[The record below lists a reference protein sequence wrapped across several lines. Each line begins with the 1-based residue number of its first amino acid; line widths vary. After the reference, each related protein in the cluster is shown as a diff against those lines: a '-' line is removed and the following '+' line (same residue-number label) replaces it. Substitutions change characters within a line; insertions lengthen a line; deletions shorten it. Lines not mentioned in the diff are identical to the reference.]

1 MIKQKKN
8 KTANPNHANLPNQ
21 SISSVSPNQPVISSQ
36 RRQKI
41 IKFLKEIDKLKS
53 INRVIDL
60 LHSNR
65 RESTAEHSWHLAMMI
80 ITLKDELPEELN
92 YSKMLEIALIH
103 DLVEIY
109 AGDTFTFD
117 KKAREGKK
125 GREEKAAN
133 QLFKILPEDLEQ
145 KFHRLFQEYET
156 RKTKEAQIVYSLD
169 KIHPVMQNL
178 LSSGRTWKENKI
190 TFEELDENKRPKMK
204 YNTETYNLYET
215 FLDEA
220 IRRDLFYKK

>member
-1 MIKQKKN
+1 MTDNTTHRQKHPHYN
-8 KTANPNHANLPNQ
+8 KEEDKTLT
-21 SISSVSPNQPVISSQ
+21 Q

-41 IKFLKEIDKLKS
+41 IKFLKEMDKLKS

-92 YSKMLEIALIH
+92 YSKMLEIALTH

-125 GREEKAAN
+125 EREEKAAD

-145 KFHRLFQEYET
+145 KFHKLFQEYEA

-178 LSSGRTWKENKI
+178 LSNGRTWKEYKI
-190 TFEELDENKRPKMK
+190 TSEELDENKRPKMK
-204 YNTETYNLYET
+204 YNIEIYNLYET